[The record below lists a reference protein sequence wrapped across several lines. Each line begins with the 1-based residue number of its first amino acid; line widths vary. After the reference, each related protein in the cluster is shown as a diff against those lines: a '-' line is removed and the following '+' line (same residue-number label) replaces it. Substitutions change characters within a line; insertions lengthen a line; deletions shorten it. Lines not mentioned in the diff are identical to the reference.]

1 MIPRILKT
9 NAFRLAILYA
19 AFFGASVLA
28 LLSYLYWDTVRHM
41 DHTVA
46 NDISTEMGF
55 LQHRAEL
62 FGIDDLAD
70 EIARRS
76 APSGTTDHLYLLS
89 APDGHIVAGN
99 LPGWPDIETLED
111 GMVHFSLRQ
120 EWEHEDEQ
128 RRREPHPVQGVV
140 ASLLGGGKL
149 LVGRD
154 THERQEIQ
162 ENTLRTMAGAMGAML
177 VVALVVG
184 GTLSRGVLHR
194 LETVNLAIRG
204 IMEGNLKRRLP
215 LDGSGDEV
223 DRLLTSLNAMLER
236 IDRLME
242 GMRNVTDNVAHDL
255 RTPLSRMRSRMELG
269 LMEVHDANELR
280 SILDETVTDLEGVI
294 ATFNALLAIAQAES
308 GAGGP
313 KVTIDL
319 NALVEDVGE
328 LYGALAEEEGVDF
341 EVKEDPGLT
350 LQGNRHLLAQ
360 ALGNLLDNA
369 IKYTPSGGQVRLG
382 AWSRGGK
389 IVLQVSDSGPGIPT
403 IDRERVLDRFTRL
416 DASRTTPG
424 NGLGLSMVRAA
435 ALWHGAKLEL
445 SDTHPGQPQPGLT
458 VTLVFSGPDK
468 S

>member
-1 MIPRILKT
+1 
-9 NAFRLAILYA
+9 
-19 AFFGASVLA
+19 
-28 LLSYLYWDTVRHM
+28 
-41 DHTVA
+41 
-46 NDISTEMGF
+46 
-55 LQHRAEL
+55 
-62 FGIDDLAD
+62 
-70 EIARRS
+70 
-76 APSGTTDHLYLLS
+76 
-89 APDGHIVAGN
+89 
-99 LPGWPDIETLED
+99 
-111 GMVHFSLRQ
+111 
-120 EWEHEDEQ
+120 
-128 RRREPHPVQGVV
+128 
-140 ASLLGGGKL
+140 
-149 LVGRD
+149 
-154 THERQEIQ
+154 
-162 ENTLRTMAGAMGAML
+162 
-177 VVALVVG
+177 
-184 GTLSRGVLHR
+184 
-194 LETVNLAIRG
+194 
-204 IMEGNLKRRLP
+204 
-215 LDGSGDEV
+215 
-223 DRLLTSLNAMLER
+223 
-236 IDRLME
+236 
-242 GMRNVTDNVAHDL
+242 
-255 RTPLSRMRSRMELG
+255 
-269 LMEVHDANELR
+269 
-280 SILDETVTDLEGVI
+280 
-294 ATFNALLAIAQAES
+294 
-308 GAGGP
+308 
-313 KVTIDL
+313 VTIDL

>member
-1 MIPRILKT
+1 M
-9 NAFRLAILYA
+9 
-19 AFFGASVLA
+19 
-28 LLSYLYWDTVRHM
+28 
-41 DHTVA
+41 
-46 NDISTEMGF
+46 
-55 LQHRAEL
+55 
-62 FGIDDLAD
+62 
-70 EIARRS
+70 
-76 APSGTTDHLYLLS
+76 
-89 APDGHIVAGN
+89 
-99 LPGWPDIETLED
+99 
-111 GMVHFSLRQ
+111 
-120 EWEHEDEQ
+120 
-128 RRREPHPVQGVV
+128 
-140 ASLLGGGKL
+140 
-149 LVGRD
+149 
-154 THERQEIQ
+154 
-162 ENTLRTMAGAMGAML
+162 ML